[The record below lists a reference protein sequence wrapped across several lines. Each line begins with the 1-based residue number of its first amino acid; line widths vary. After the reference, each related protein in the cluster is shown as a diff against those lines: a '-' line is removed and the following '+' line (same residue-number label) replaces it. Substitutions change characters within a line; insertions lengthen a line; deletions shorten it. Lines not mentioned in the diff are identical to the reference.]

1 MVVGDYMALL
11 NMIKPDV
18 IVSPIEQVTNK
29 CGKRKVGRAI
39 RNAHRTY
46 ADMRQAA
53 QLQNSKLLYPVLY
66 EQADDFFAQLDA
78 DLRGTLDG
86 VMLFNGLENLSLAA
100 RFDSVSNLRQ
110 SLGDNAIIG
119 THVNA
124 TPLIAAVLS
133 LAGIDFFQTDYPLE
147 LALDGKALRL
157 ISNPEELA
165 GIKQADLTTRCKIA
179 GSIASDPLGV
189 ALAAEQLSD
198 EKVVFDLTDD
208 PQLNRA
214 NAEPLQPGCQ
224 CYTCANYSISYL
236 IHLHDVKEM
245 NYNILLAIHNM
256 HTMDKLFE
264 AMQRDGASADYISAF
279 LLKNFL

>member
-124 TPLIAAVLS
+124 TPRKLPLKSLSLTLSLSFIVIAAVLS

-264 AMQRDGASADYISAF
+264 AMQR
-279 LLKNFL
+279 